1 MLHLPLDIHSP
12 ALNQVALTQKLRYVD
27 VAPKVLCWELNI
39 SSPWCKLTLDRDGWY
54 PIAFGFST
62 LVPKVVRGWA
72 PVLAILDSTK
82 LLHLGSTVQDDQ
94 LLAEGRKRF
103 LLTMS
108 CLRSSVERDP
118 SIALPG
124 LMIVSLGV
132 SLCEV
137 SVLQPEIMMSCDRG
151 VGLFIPQPCSVREG

>member
-1 MLHLPLDIHSP
+1 VSQSSGFDAETTVRRCRSRNSLLVINTAPSHDMLT
-12 ALNQVALTQKLRYVD
+12 VY
-27 VAPKVLCWELNI
+27 
-39 SSPWCKLTLDRDGWY
+39 RDGWA
-54 PIAFGFST
+54 PIALGFST
-62 LVPKVVRGWA
+62 LVPTVVRGWA

-82 LLHLGSTVQDDQ
+82 LLHLGSAVQDDR

-108 CLRSSVERDP
+108 CLRSSVENDP
-118 SIALPG
+118 NIALPG

-137 SVLQPEIMMSCDRG
+137 GAPQLLTMISHGRG
-151 VGLFIPQPCSVREG
+151 VRLFIPPPRNARES

>member
-1 MLHLPLDIHSP
+1 MLT
-12 ALNQVALTQKLRYVD
+12 VY
-27 VAPKVLCWELNI
+27 
-39 SSPWCKLTLDRDGWY
+39 RDGWA
-54 PIAFGFST
+54 PIALGFST
-62 LVPKVVRGWA
+62 LVPTVVRGWA

-82 LLHLGSTVQDDQ
+82 LLHLGSAVQDDR

-108 CLRSSVERDP
+108 CLRSSVENDP
-118 SIALPG
+118 NIALPG

-137 SVLQPEIMMSCDRG
+137 SALQLPPTVFLGIKN
-151 VGLFIPQPCSVREG
+151 GLFISPTRRARES

>member
-1 MLHLPLDIHSP
+1 VSQSSGFDAETTVRRCRSRNSLLVINTAPPHDMLT
-12 ALNQVALTQKLRYVD
+12 VY
-27 VAPKVLCWELNI
+27 
-39 SSPWCKLTLDRDGWY
+39 RDGWA
-54 PIAFGFST
+54 PIALGFST
-62 LVPKVVRGWA
+62 LVPTVVRGWA

-82 LLHLGSTVQDDQ
+82 LLHLGSAVQDDR

-108 CLRSSVERDP
+108 CLRSSVENDP
-118 SIALPG
+118 NIALPG

-137 SVLQPEIMMSCDRG
+137 GAPQLLTMISHDRG
-151 VGLFIPQPCSVREG
+151 VRLFIPPPRNARES

>member
-1 MLHLPLDIHSP
+1 MSQSSGFDAETTVRRCRSRNSLLVINTAPPHDMLT
-12 ALNQVALTQKLRYVD
+12 VY
-27 VAPKVLCWELNI
+27 
-39 SSPWCKLTLDRDGWY
+39 RDGWA
-54 PIAFGFST
+54 PIALGFST
-62 LVPKVVRGWA
+62 LVPTVVRGWA

-82 LLHLGSTVQDDQ
+82 LLHLGSAVQDDR

-108 CLRSSVERDP
+108 CLRSSVENDP
-118 SIALPG
+118 NIALPG

-137 SVLQPEIMMSCDRG
+137 GAPQLLTMISHGRG
-151 VGLFIPQPCSVREG
+151 VRLFIPPPRNARES